1 MRTKEI
7 HTNQQLPPNIV
18 AFITAP
24 SVQVDHIQEIQTIYN
39 VDPRLACDIY
49 ETVGEDYA
57 KFNIVAAFCGISV
70 KGGAQ
75 C

>member
-1 MRTKEI
+1 M
-7 HTNQQLPPNIV
+7 
-18 AFITAP
+18 
-24 SVQVDHIQEIQTIYN
+24 QVDHIQEIQTIYN